1 MKDKHYL
8 YRVAVTCDA
17 DSPFYET
24 GNARRCHAL
33 MPFAHYANSLRNRKE
48 HMPQLSALRPF
59 GTPRGG
65 TDTAG
70 SQRTSAS
77 VRPAGHEMS
86 GDADGSSSARTPPA
100 AGNRTPSCGPAGI
113 GTHRR
118 LAARMFVQ
126 GAEGTLP
133 AARRL
138 RPPIRGAEPQPAA
151 PDPSRRPAARHESED
166 RITAKNKTRCRVLFF
181 CLTPET
187 LGRRSCRKGYFRA
200 ARPGRRAS

>member
-8 YRVAVTCDA
+8 YRVAVTCYV
-17 DSPFYET
+17 DSLFYET
-24 GNARRCHAL
+24 GNARRCHERC
-33 MPFAHYANSLRNRKE
+33 HSLITQTLCGIGKSTCRNY
-48 HMPQLSALRPF
+48 L
-59 GTPRGG
+59 RGG

-77 VRPAGHEMS
+77 VRSAGHEMS
-86 GDADGSSSARTPPA
+86 ADADGSSSARTPPA

-133 AARRL
+133 AAIRL
-138 RPPIRGAEPQPAA
+138 RPPIRGTEPQPAA
-151 PDPSRRPAARHESED
+151 PDPSRRPAAHTKAK
-166 RITAKNKTRCRVLFF
+166 TA
-181 CLTPET
+181 
-187 LGRRSCRKGYFRA
+187 
-200 ARPGRRAS
+200 